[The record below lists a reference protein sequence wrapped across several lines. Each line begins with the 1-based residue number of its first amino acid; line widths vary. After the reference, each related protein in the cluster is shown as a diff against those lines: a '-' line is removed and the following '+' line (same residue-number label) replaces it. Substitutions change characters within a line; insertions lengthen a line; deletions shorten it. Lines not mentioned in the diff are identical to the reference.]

1 MLVKD
6 VDLKENLK
14 VIDPRTGHVGYYK
27 GDYERGVFLSAA
39 ASSMKT
45 VVPIEVTR
53 DEFLEWKL
61 ASESEKTTIAYLI
74 KQMRQ

>member
-27 GDYERGVFLSAA
+27 GDYEGGVFLSAA

-45 VVPIEVTR
+45 VIPIEVSK
-53 DEFLEWKL
+53 DEFLEWKV
-61 ASESEKTTIAYLI
+61 ASETDKTTIAYLI
-74 KQMRQ
+74 KQQKR

>member
-27 GDYERGVFLSAA
+27 GDYEGGVFLSAA

-45 VVPIEVTR
+45 VIPIEVSKN
-53 DEFLEWKL
+53 EFLEWRV
-61 ASESEKTTIAYLI
+61 APESEKTTIAYLI
-74 KQMRQ
+74 KQSKR